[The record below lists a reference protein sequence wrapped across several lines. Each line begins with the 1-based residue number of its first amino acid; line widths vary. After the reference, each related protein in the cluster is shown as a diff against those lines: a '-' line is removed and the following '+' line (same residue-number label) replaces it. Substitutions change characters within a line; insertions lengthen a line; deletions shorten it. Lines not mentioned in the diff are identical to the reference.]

1 MTDDSTRLA
10 VLIDADNT
18 SPKLIKEMLEELAG
32 YGTITVKRA
41 YGDWTNPRLAGWRE
55 VLLAHAISPQQ
66 QFAYTYG
73 KNATDSALIIDAMD
87 LLYSGNVEGF
97 AIVSSDS
104 DFTPLATRLRESG
117 KRVIG
122 VGRRKTPQA
131 FVEACEKF
139 VFLEV
144 LGGEPAEEEPPK
156 EDQPRAI
163 QSALTK
169 ALNKVD
175 TDDDDWASLSALGN
189 HLNRTD
195 PAFDPRNYGF
205 SKLSDLVKAQ
215 PFLETK
221 TVKGSS
227 GRGQLWVRLKGRRLG
242 GERSEAKA
250 VKGTAKKAA
259 AKKAAA
265 AKNAAAAKKATKTTA
280 AKEAAK
286 AAAKKTTKKTAK
298 KTTKMAAKK
307 AAQEAG
313 TKEAASK
320 RPRKAAAKAENR
332 ADTG

>member
-18 SPKLIKEMLEELAG
+18 SAKLIKEMFEELAG
-32 YGTITVKRA
+32 YGTLTVKRA
-41 YGDWTNPRLAGWRE
+41 YGDWTNPHLNNWRDI
-55 VLLAHAISPQQ
+55 LLANAISPQQ

-122 VGRRKTPQA
+122 VGQRKTPKA

-144 LGGEPAEEEPPK
+144 LAGDSGAGEQPVEPARG
-156 EDQPRAI
+156 DQPPPI
-163 QSALTK
+163 QSVLTK

-195 PAFDPRNYGF
+195 PSFDSRTYGF
-205 SKLSDLVKAQ
+205 GKLSDLVRAQ
-215 PFLETK
+215 PFVETK
-221 TVKGSS
+221 TVTGPS
-227 GRGQLWVRLKGRRLG
+227 GRGQLWVRVKGRR
-242 GERSEAKA
+242 
-250 VKGTAKKAA
+250 
-259 AKKAAA
+259 
-265 AKNAAAAKKATKTTA
+265 
-280 AKEAAK
+280 
-286 AAAKKTTKKTAK
+286 
-298 KTTKMAAKK
+298 
-307 AAQEAG
+307 
-313 TKEAASK
+313 
-320 RPRKAAAKAENR
+320 PAE
-332 ADTG
+332 D